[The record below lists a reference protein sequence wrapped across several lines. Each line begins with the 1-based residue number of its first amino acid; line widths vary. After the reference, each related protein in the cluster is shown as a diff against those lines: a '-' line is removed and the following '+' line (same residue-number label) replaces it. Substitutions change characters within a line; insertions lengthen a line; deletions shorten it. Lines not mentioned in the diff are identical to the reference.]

1 MASAVANR
9 YAQALVDV
17 VMAPGSPLKPEDA
30 VAQLRAVDAIVQES
44 PELRNA
50 LLTPAI
56 QNSRK
61 RAVMAKLLEKTG
73 GSALIRNF
81 IYVLIDH
88 RRIAIIGEIREAF
101 ELHLDERLGF
111 ARAEVTSAAPLGQ
124 GVGGNLESELS
135 RLTGKRM
142 RLRFDVDPALLGGVV
157 ARIGSTVYD
166 GSVRGELRQLAKK
179 LAGQSG
185 GIGVTNGSNPSG

>member
-9 YAQALVDV
+9 YARALVDV
-17 VMAPGSPLKPEDA
+17 VMAPNSPLKPEDA
-30 VAQLRAVDAIVQES
+30 VTQLRALDAIIQES
-44 PELRNA
+44 QELRNA

-61 RAVMAKLLEKTG
+61 RAVIAKLLSETAG
-73 GSALIRNF
+73 GSPLIRNF
-81 IYVLIDH
+81 AYVLIDH
-88 RRIAIIGEIREAF
+88 RRITIIGEIREAF
-101 ELHLDERLGF
+101 ELQVDERLGF
-111 ARAEVTSAAPLGQ
+111 ARAEVTSAAPLEGS
-124 GVGGNLESELS
+124 VGAGLEAELS

-142 RLRFDVDPALLGGVV
+142 RLRFEVDPELLGGVV

-179 LAGQSG
+179 LTG
-185 GIGVTNGSNPSG
+185 

>member
-9 YAQALVDV
+9 YARALVDV

-30 VAQLRAVDAIVQES
+30 VAQLRAIDAIIQES
-44 PELRNA
+44 AELRNA

-61 RAVMAKLLEKTG
+61 RAVLAKLLQSAGG
-73 GSALIRNF
+73 GSPLIRNF
-81 IYVLIDH
+81 TYVLVDH
-88 RRIAIIGEIREAF
+88 RRIGVIGEIREAF
-101 ELHLDERLGF
+101 ELQLDERLGF
-111 ARAEVTSAAPLGQ
+111 ARAEVTSAAPLDPR
-124 GVGGNLESELS
+124 VGSNLESELS

-179 LAGQSG
+179 LTGQAG
-185 GIGVTNGSNPSG
+185 

>member
-30 VAQLRAVDAIVQES
+30 VAQLRAIDAIFQES

-50 LLTPAI
+50 MLTPAI

-61 RAVMAKLLEKTG
+61 RVVAAKLLERTG
-73 GSALIRNF
+73 GSTLIRNF
-81 IYVLIDH
+81 TYVLIDH
-88 RRIAIIGEIREAF
+88 KRIAIIGEIREAF
-101 ELHLDERLGF
+101 ELLLDERLGF
-111 ARAEVTSAAPLGQ
+111 ARAEVTSAAPLDPR
-124 GVGGNLESELS
+124 VGENLESELS

-142 RLRFDVDPALLGGVV
+142 RLRFDVDPGLLGGVV

-166 GSVRGELRQLAKK
+166 GSVRGELRQLAKR
-179 LAGQSG
+179 LVGQSG
-185 GIGVTNGSNPSG
+185 

>member
-30 VAQLRAVDAIVQES
+30 VTQLRSVDAIFQES
-44 PELRNA
+44 LELRNA
-50 LLTPAI
+50 MLTPAI

-61 RAVMAKLLEKTG
+61 RAVMAQLLERTG
-73 GSALIRNF
+73 GSTLIRNF

-111 ARAEVTSAAPLGQ
+111 VRAEITSAAPLENRLGA
-124 GVGGNLESELS
+124 GLESELS

-142 RLRFDVDPALLGGVV
+142 RLRFDVDPTLLGGVM

-179 LAGQSG
+179 LAGQPG
-185 GIGVTNGSNPSG
+185 

>member
-1 MASAVANR
+1 
-9 YAQALVDV
+9 
-17 VMAPGSPLKPEDA
+17 MAPGSALKPEDA
-30 VAQLRAVDAIVQES
+30 VAQLRAVDAMIQES
-44 PELRNA
+44 TELRNA

-61 RAVMAKLLEKTG
+61 RAVVAKLIERTG
-73 GSALIRNF
+73 GGSPIIRNF
-81 IYVLIDH
+81 TYVLIDR
-88 RRIAIIGEIREAF
+88 RRIAAMGEIREAF
-101 ELHLDERLGF
+101 ELQVDERLGF
-111 ARAEVTSAAPLGQ
+111 VRADVTSAAAIDQ
-124 GVGGNLESELS
+124 RMSSNLESELS

-179 LAGQSG
+179 LAGQAG
-185 GIGVTNGSNPSG
+185 

>member
-30 VAQLRAVDAIVQES
+30 VAQLRAVDGMFRES
-44 PELRNA
+44 LELRNA
-50 LLTPAI
+50 MATPAI

-61 RAVMAKLLEKTG
+61 RAVMADLLGRIG
-73 GSALIRNF
+73 GSPLIRNF
-81 IYVLIDH
+81 TYVLIDH

-101 ELHLDERLGF
+101 ELHLDARLGF
-111 ARAEVTSAAPLGQ
+111 VRAEVSSAAPLKASLSAG
-124 GVGGNLESELS
+124 LESELS
-135 RLTGKRM
+135 KLTGKRM
-142 RLRFDVDPALLGGVV
+142 RLRFEVDPDLLGGVV

-179 LAGQSG
+179 LAGQLG
-185 GIGVTNGSNPSG
+185 

>member
-9 YAQALVDV
+9 YARALVDV

-30 VAQLRAVDAIVQES
+30 VAQLRAIDAIIQES
-44 PELRNA
+44 AELRNA

-61 RAVMAKLLEKTG
+61 RAVLAKLLQSAGG
-73 GSALIRNF
+73 GSPLIRNF
-81 IYVLIDH
+81 TYVLVDH
-88 RRIAIIGEIREAF
+88 RRIGVIGEIREAF
-101 ELHLDERLGF
+101 ELQLDERLGF
-111 ARAEVTSAAPLGQ
+111 ARAEVTSAAPLDPR
-124 GVGGNLESELS
+124 VGSNLESELS

-166 GSVRGELRQLAKK
+166 GSVRGELRQLGRK
-179 LAGQSG
+179 LAGLAG
-185 GIGVTNGSNPSG
+185 